1 MYKTRAATYI
11 QYTYSDIGECLV
23 GTHNCSQLC
32 VELDG
37 GFECDCSDGYEL
49 IDDEVTCEGDCTNL
63 SSTCV

>member
-1 MYKTRAATYI
+1 MMLASCGH
-11 QYTYSDIGECLV
+11 SDIGECLI

-49 IDDEVTCEGDCTNL
+49 GDDGITCEGIWMVMHG
-63 SSTCV
+63 SSSYTQ